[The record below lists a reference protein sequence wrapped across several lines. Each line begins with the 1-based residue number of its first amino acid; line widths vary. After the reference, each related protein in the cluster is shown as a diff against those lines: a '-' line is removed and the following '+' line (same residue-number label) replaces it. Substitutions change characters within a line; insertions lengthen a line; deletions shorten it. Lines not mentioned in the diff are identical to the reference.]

1 MKSPTKYKF
10 QPLHFFIPENED
22 GLTKWL
28 KSLSL
33 LSAIIAL
40 IIFTDYFL
48 PLKEKTFTVKA
59 TAVRNG
65 FAEIDYDIFL
75 KADVR
80 SGEEEFWILMDD
92 EEMAVRESDLSS
104 QRKGDEII
112 LYKTPIFGINVKAHN
127 NRDYPSVFFYPYINF
142 YGLFLFFPIA
152 FLLLF
157 ILMYVFKKKIDAVMS
172 IGVINIILLV
182 GFGFLVL
189 FY

>member
-1 MKSPTKYKF
+1 MTSIKKYKF
-10 QPLHFFIPENED
+10 QPLRFFIPDDED
-22 GLTKWL
+22 GITKWL
-28 KSLSL
+28 KSLTL

-40 IIFTDYFL
+40 VIFTDYFL

-59 TAVRNG
+59 TVVRNG
-65 FAEIDYDIFL
+65 FSETDYELFL
-75 KADVR
+75 KMDIR
-80 SGEEEFWILMDD
+80 SGEEEYWLLMDGED
-92 EEMAVRESDLSS
+92 MAVRESDLSNHLV
-104 QRKGDEII
+104 GDEII

-127 NRDYPSVFFYPYINF
+127 NRYYPSEFFYPYINF

-157 ILMYVFKKKIDAVMS
+157 VLMYVFKKKSDAVMS

-182 GFGFLVL
+182 GFGFLVM